1 MKIIIGGDLV
11 PTESNNG
18 LFENGDVEAL
28 LGKELLNIWRDSDI
42 RIFNLEVPLTD
53 KEDPIEKCGP
63 NLIAPTKTVK
73 GIKALEP
80 SLVSL
85 ANNHI
90 LDQGP
95 KGLSST
101 RDVLSEIGIPYIG
114 VGDNLAKAA
123 EPYIIEKD
131 GIKLGVYSCAEH
143 EFSIA
148 TESTPGA
155 NPFDPLESLD
165 HILSLKNRCDFVI
178 VLYHGGKEHYRYP
191 SPYLQKVCRKMVEK
205 GADSVITQHSH
216 CIGCY
221 EQYEGSTIV
230 YGQGNFIF
238 DHSESEFWKTS
249 LLVEV
254 NLSNSVKT
262 AYIPIVKAEEKVR
275 VAEAKKAEEILTAF
289 NKRSQEILSPGF
301 VEEKYSECAS
311 RSIDTYL
318 RKLAGYGRWLSALDR
333 KILGGLLLR
342 RKYSKR
348 KLLAIQN
355 YIECEAHRELL
366 HSGIVRYSQILDA
379 KGGR

>member
-11 PTESNNG
+11 PTESNYD
-18 LFENGDVEAL
+18 LFEKGEVETL

-53 KEDPIEKCGP
+53 ERNPIEKCGP
-63 NLIAPTKTVK
+63 NLISPTRTAT
-73 GIKALEP
+73 GIKALEA
-80 SLVSL
+80 SLISL

-90 LDQGP
+90 LDQGV

-101 RDVLSEIGIPYIG
+101 RNVLSQIGIPYVG

-131 GIKLGVYSCAEH
+131 GKRLGIYSCAEH

-148 TESTPGA
+148 TESAAGA

-165 HILSLKNRCDFVI
+165 HIISLKNQCDFVI

-205 GADSVITQHSH
+205 GADLVITQHSH
-216 CIGCY
+216 CVGCQ
-221 EQYEGSTIV
+221 EQYKGSTIV

-249 LLVEV
+249 ILVKV
-254 NLSNSVKT
+254 NLENPTSIDYVPVVKE
-262 AYIPIVKAEEKVR
+262 AEKVR
-275 VAEAKKAEEILTAF
+275 LANRSKANEILYKFQKRSEEILV
-289 NKRSQEILSPGF
+289 PGF
-301 VEEKYSECAS
+301 VQRNYQDFARETLD
-311 RSIDTYL
+311 RYL
-318 RKLAGYGRWLSALDR
+318 RQFAGWGRWISALDTKVLR
-333 KILGGLLLR
+333 GRLLKNKYNGKKLFTIL
-342 RKYSKR
+342 
-348 KLLAIQN
+348 N
-355 YIECEAHRELL
+355 YIECEAHRESVVQGVIEHL
-366 HSGIVRYSQILDA
+366 
-379 KGGR
+379 GRQVG

>member
-11 PTESNNG
+11 PTESNYD
-18 LFENGDVEAL
+18 LFEKGDVKTL
-28 LGKELLNIWRDSDI
+28 LGEELLNTWRDSDI

-53 KEDPIEKCGP
+53 ESNPIEKCGP
-63 NLIAPTKTVK
+63 NLISPTRTAT

-80 SLVSL
+80 SLISL

-90 LDQGP
+90 LDQGV

-101 RDVLSEIGIPYIG
+101 RNVLSKIGIPYVG
-114 VGDNLAKAA
+114 VGDNLTNSA

-131 GIKLGVYSCAEH
+131 GKKLGIYSCAEH

-148 TESTPGA
+148 TESTAGA

-165 HILSLKNRCDFVI
+165 HIVSLKSRCDFII

-191 SPYLQKVCRKMVEK
+191 SPYLQKACRKMVEK
-205 GADSVITQHSH
+205 GADLVITQHSH
-216 CIGCY
+216 CIGCQ
-221 EQYEGSTIV
+221 EQYKGSTIV

-254 NLSNSVKT
+254 SLSNSVKT
-262 AYIPIVKAEEKVR
+262 SYIPIVKAEEKVR
-275 VAEAKKAEEILTAF
+275 FAEAKKAEEILTAF
-289 NKRSQEILSPGF
+289 NKRSQEILMAGF
-301 VEEKYSECAS
+301 VKKKYSEFADQS
-311 RSIDTYL
+311 VESYL
-318 RKLAGYGRWLSALDR
+318 RKLAGYGRWLSAFDR

-342 RKYSKR
+342 KKYSKK

-366 HSGIVRYSQILDA
+366 LTGLR
-379 KGGR
+379 KER

>member
-11 PTESNNG
+11 PTESNYD
-18 LFENGDVEAL
+18 LFEKGEVETL

-53 KEDPIEKCGP
+53 ERNPIEKCGP
-63 NLIAPTKTVK
+63 NLIAPTRTAT

-80 SLVSL
+80 SLISV

-90 LDQGP
+90 LDQGV

-101 RDVLSEIGIPYIG
+101 RNVLSQIGIPYVG

-123 EPYIIEKD
+123 EPYIIEKEGKRL
-131 GIKLGVYSCAEH
+131 GIYACAEH

-148 TESTPGA
+148 TESAAGA

-165 HILSLKNRCDFVI
+165 HIISLKNQCDFVI

-205 GADSVITQHSH
+205 GADLVITQHSH
-216 CIGCY
+216 CIGCQ
-221 EQYEGSTIV
+221 EQYKGSTIV

-254 NLSNSVKT
+254 SLSNSVKT
-262 AYIPIVKAEEKVR
+262 SYFPIVKAEEKVR
-275 VAEAKKAEEILTAF
+275 VAEAKKSEEILTAF
-289 NKRSQEILSPGF
+289 DKRSQEILVPGF
-301 VEEKYSECAS
+301 VEKKYSEFADQTVES
-311 RSIDTYL
+311 YL

-333 KILGGLLLR
+333 KMLGGLLLR
-342 RKYSKR
+342 KKYSKK

-366 HSGIVRYSQILDA
+366 QSGIVRYSQILDE
-379 KGGR
+379 KHGC

>member
-11 PTESNNG
+11 PTESNYD
-18 LFENGDVEAL
+18 LFEKGDVETL
-28 LGKELLNIWRDSDI
+28 LGEELLNTWRDSDI

-53 KEDPIEKCGP
+53 ESAPIEKCGP

-80 SLVSL
+80 SLVLL

-90 LDQGP
+90 LDQGV

-101 RDVLSEIGIPYIG
+101 RDVLSKIGIPYVG

-123 EPYIIEKD
+123 EPCIIEKD
-131 GIKLGVYSCAEH
+131 GKKLGIYSCAEH

-148 TESTPGA
+148 TGSTSGA

-191 SPYLQKVCRKMVEK
+191 SPCLQKVCRKMVEK
-205 GADSVITQHSH
+205 GADLVITQHSH
-216 CIGCY
+216 CIGCQ
-221 EQYEGSTIV
+221 EQYKNSTIV

-254 NLSNSVKT
+254 NLGNSVEVD
-262 AYIPIVKAEEKVR
+262 YIPIVKAEEKVR
-275 VAEAKKAEEILTAF
+275 VAEAKKVEEILAAF
-289 NKRSQEILSPGF
+289 NKRSREITSPGF
-301 VEEKYSECAS
+301 VEKKYCEFAAQSVES
-311 RSIDTYL
+311 YL

-342 RKYSKR
+342 RKYSKK

-355 YIECEAHRELL
+355 YIECEAHRETFA
-366 HSGIVRYSQILDA
+366 SGVKSCI
-379 KGGR
+379 GEG